1 MKNMKKVIAA
11 TLMVSCLAASVLS
24 GCGAGGASGDAS
36 GQASGSSAKAD
47 SNEKFIIRYASVNPA
62 TDNKNQIVLKA
73 WANWLNEKSDGR
85 IELEPHYSN
94 EACKAEDA
102 LTATKNGIVD
112 IAEYGSGYWGSEF
125 PVNSALVLPMMY
137 DWCDSWTWSYCLDE
151 LRAKYPQFESEWT
164 DKGVTLIGWTASG
177 SSNLFTGKGKDPV
190 YTLEDFKGRISNC
203 FSNYEKLGVTE
214 LGGTP
219 EMLAPT
225 DVYDALAK
233 GVLDICNVPYTGSH
247 ALSVRDAAG
256 SVTELKL
263 GTYVWGIVMNSDVLA
278 SMPEDLQALFTDDE
292 NRTMMRN
299 WYNYQFVCD
308 ELNYKAEDV
317 ASGDLEIIT
326 LDDAEKARWKEK
338 MEPIYDNWKKEVDAA
353 GASGNDL
360 LADMQAASEKYNFDS
375 YQRGMD
381 VSKYHDELEKYYGE
395 PLPEYYVTT
404 IPEA

>member
-1 MKNMKKVIAA
+1 MKKFKKVLTAA
-11 TLMVSCLAASVLS
+11 ISITMLATTVLT
-24 GCGAGGASGDAS
+24 GCGGGASSGGAS
-36 GQASGSSAKAD
+36 SGGSAPAAD
-47 SNEKFIIRYASVNPA
+47 SGEKYIIRYASVNPA
-62 TDNKNQIVLKA
+62 TDNKNLIVLKA
-73 WANWLNEKSDGR
+73 WANWLNEKSGGR

-112 IAEYGSGYWGSEF
+112 IAEYGSGYWGSDF
-125 PVNSALVLPMMY
+125 PVNSSLVLPMVY
-137 DWCDSWTWSYCLDE
+137 NWCDSWTWSYCLDD
-151 LRAKYPQFESEWT
+151 LRAKYPQFETEWS

-177 SSNLFTGKGKDPV
+177 SSNFFTGKGKDPV

-203 FSNYEKLGVTE
+203 FSNYEKLAVQE

-225 DVYDALAK
+225 DVYDALSK

-247 ALSVRDAAG
+247 ALSVRDAA
-256 SVTELKL
+256 SSITEINL
-263 GTYVWGIVMNSDVLA
+263 GTCVWGLVMNNDVLA
-278 SMPEDLQALFTDDE
+278 SMPEDLQALFTDDA
-292 NRTMMRN
+292 NRTMLRN

-317 ASGDLEIIT
+317 ASGQFEIIT

-338 MEPIYDNWKKEVDAA
+338 MDPIYEDWIKEVDAT
-353 GASGNDL
+353 GADGKQL
-360 LADMQAASEKYNFDS
+360 LADLNEASAKYDFET

-381 VSKYHDELEKYYGE
+381 VSAIHDELEKYYGE
-395 PLPEYYVTT
+395 PLPEQYVTT
-404 IPEA
+404 IPEK

>member
-1 MKNMKKVIAA
+1 MKKFKKVLTAA
-11 TLMVSCLAASVLS
+11 ISITMLATTVLT
-24 GCGAGGASGDAS
+24 GCGGGASSGGAS
-36 GQASGSSAKAD
+36 SGGSAPAAD
-47 SNEKFIIRYASVNPA
+47 SGEKYIIRYASVNPA
-62 TDNKNQIVLKA
+62 TDNKNVVVLKA
-73 WANWLNEKSDGR
+73 WANWLNEKSGGR

-125 PVNSALVLPMMY
+125 PVNSSLVLPMVY
-137 DWCDSWTWSYCLDE
+137 NWCDSWTWSYCLDD
-151 LRAKYPQFESEWT
+151 LRAKYPQFETEWS

-177 SSNLFTGKGKDPV
+177 SSNFFTGKGKDPV

-203 FSNYEKLGVTE
+203 FSNYEKLAVQE

-225 DVYDALAK
+225 DVYDALSK

-247 ALSVRDAAG
+247 ALSVRDAAA
-256 SVTELKL
+256 SITEINL
-263 GTYVWGIVMNSDVLA
+263 GTCVWGLVMNNDVLA
-278 SMPEDLQALFTDDE
+278 SMPEDLQALFTDDA
-292 NRTMMRN
+292 NRTMLRN

-317 ASGDLEIIT
+317 ASGQFEIIT

-338 MEPIYDNWKKEVDAA
+338 MDPIYEDWIKEVDAA
-353 GASGNDL
+353 GADGKQL
-360 LADMQAASEKYNFDS
+360 LADLNEASAKYDFET

-381 VSKYHDELEKYYGE
+381 VSAIHDELEKYYGE
-395 PLPEYYVTT
+395 PLPEQYVTT
-404 IPEA
+404 IPEK